1 MRNRLT
7 DGWQRALVIL
17 RSGRARKISTFI
29 AILFSAIIFGYMIYR
44 EREILLNR
52 QWTVNWWALL
62 VAFVLYSLAL
72 MLASYVWV
80 GIVNSLGASVGWW
93 QHLRYFSVS
102 MLAKR
107 LPGTVWYV
115 AYRSQMYEKEG
126 VSPKVT
132 SFASGLEFA
141 VTIISGILVSLIFA
155 IPILAKYQSGIGGIA
170 VVFLVS
176 LIILH
181 PRFLKWLLLKLKI
194 QPENFSY
201 RLVFRWVLLYVM
213 MRLLSGGLVFS
224 IANIVYPLPL
234 YHLDYVI
241 GGWTLVG
248 VLSNAL
254 LFLPT
259 NMGFTEVTFSVVLT
273 NILPSSI
280 AVVVAVLCRL
290 IITFFEFLWAISLVL
305 TSKIWH
311 KSS

>member
-1 MRNRLT
+1 MREGLSNGYKRTLS
-7 DGWQRALVIL
+7 VL
-17 RSGRARKISTFI
+17 RSGWARKISTLI
-29 AILFSAIIFGYMIYR
+29 AILLAAVIFGYMIYR
-44 EREILLNR
+44 ERDILLSR
-52 QWTVNWWALL
+52 QWTVNWL
-62 VAFVLYSLAL
+62 AFLIAFLLYSLAL
-72 MLASYVWV
+72 MLASYIWV
-80 GIVNSLGASVGWW
+80 GIVNSFGLSVGWR
-93 QHLRYFSVS
+93 QHLRYYSVS

-141 VTIISGILVSLIFA
+141 VTIISGIIVSLIFA
-155 IPILAKYQSGIGGIA
+155 IPILAKYQSGIAGIA
-170 VVFLVS
+170 AIFLVS

-181 PRFLKWLLLKLKI
+181 PRVLKWLLFKLKI

-201 RLVFRWVLLYVM
+201 RLVFRWVLLYILL
-213 MRLLSGGLVFS
+213 RLLSGALVFS
-224 IANIVYPLPL
+224 IANMVYPLSL
-234 YHLDYVI
+234 SELDYVI

-259 NMGFTEVTFSVVLT
+259 NMGFTEVTFSIVLT

-280 AVVVAVLCRL
+280 AVIVAVLCRL
-290 IITFFEFLWAISLVL
+290 IITFFEFMWAISLVL
-305 TSKIWH
+305 ASKIWH
-311 KSS
+311 KSP